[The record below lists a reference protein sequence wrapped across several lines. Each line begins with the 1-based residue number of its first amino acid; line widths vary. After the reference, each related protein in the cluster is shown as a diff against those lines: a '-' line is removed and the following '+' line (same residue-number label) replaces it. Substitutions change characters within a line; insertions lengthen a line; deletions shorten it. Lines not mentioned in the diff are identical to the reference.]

1 ALVFFFQAEDGIR
14 DRNVTGVQTCALPIF
29 LALSAQAPAD
39 VAHGRRTHPSRVR
52 RAVQRLPHHHLPRA
66 APHHGRHLTAPAP
79 PLSNHRNPPPSH
91 HIHSVVAIIWCTA
104 FRPALNH
111 LASLGLRRYTGA
123 PKTTG
128 SASADEH
135 GPHLLG
141 YGEWTGYASATP
153 IGTART
159 AKDAVHDITSPAP
172 AGSPPR

>member
-91 HIHSVVAIIWCTA
+91 HIHSVVAIIWCTG

-111 LASLGLRRYTGA
+111 LASLGLRRENGV
-123 PKTTG
+123 PKTIGTR
-128 SASADEH
+128 SADE
-135 GPHLLG
+135 PRLHLLG
-141 YGEWTGYASATP
+141 YGDWTGFASATL
-153 IGTART
+153 IGTGRT
-159 AKDAVHDITSPAP
+159 AKDAVHDITSHLPA
-172 AGSPPR
+172 ASPP